1 MEDFMKNKR
10 VGFSMIEVIKEMLV
24 LLFLVLTTDAESIYA
39 VIPVVGKG
47 K

>member
-1 MEDFMKNKR
+1 MKNKR
-10 VGFSMIEVIKEMLV
+10 VGFSMIEVIKKMLV